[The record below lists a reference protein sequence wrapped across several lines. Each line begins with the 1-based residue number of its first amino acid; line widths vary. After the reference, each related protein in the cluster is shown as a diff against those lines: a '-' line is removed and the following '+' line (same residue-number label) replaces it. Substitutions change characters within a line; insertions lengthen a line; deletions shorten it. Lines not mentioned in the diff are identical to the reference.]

1 VPSQAATSLQQTLR
15 QGKAQRQG
23 RLEEYRTLA
32 YGPGEPRLVRQ
43 ELASLAPAPAREL
56 VSLLHIGH
64 LTDLQLADVQSPGR
78 FEFFERLRGTPGAE
92 AYVPSWRPQEALA
105 PHAIAAMVATLS
117 SSPLSA
123 ETGAPLG
130 LCISTG
136 DSLDNAQL
144 NELRWFLTLLA
155 GGTFTPNS
163 GGAAYQGAQSAGWS
177 PRAYWSPEPGPDPF
191 KEGYGFPTYPGLLS
205 EALQPLSSPGLS
217 TPWLSCFGNHDG
229 LVLGTA
235 LPTSSYE
242 EMLLGAMKPFDL
254 PAGAHPLSMVEE
266 FTSRPELLLCG
277 PGRRVEPDPERQT
290 IGRRQ
295 FVAAHLDAGGAPA
308 GHGFQGHNVQD
319 ETAYGFYD
327 IDGPVPLR
335 VVILD
340 TTNLDGDF
348 QGSIGLRQCRWLE
361 ERLIEVHSRHFGPD
375 GSMWATGARDR
386 LVVLASH
393 HGLATMVNQRRD
405 PAGLETDHPRL
416 SAATVEPLLHRFGNV
431 VLWLNGHRHVNDVQP
446 RPDPSGRTG
455 GFWEVSTA
463 SIADWPCQSRLVE
476 LATDGSGGLVVL
488 GTMLDSAAPA
498 DPGLG
503 QGPERLASLHR
514 ELASNHPHAGA
525 RSSAA
530 GRPDDRN
537 VALVVPSPFP
547 FG

>member
-1 VPSQAATSLQQTLR
+1 MPNAVPTSLHQTLQ
-15 QGKAQRQG
+15 QGQVQRHG
-23 RLEEYRTLA
+23 RLGAYRNLA
-32 YGPGEPRLVRQ
+32 YGPGEPRVVRE
-43 ELASLAPAPAREL
+43 ELAGATPAPGREL
-56 VSLLHIGH
+56 VSVLHIGH

-78 FEFFERLRGTPGAE
+78 FEFFEQLRGTPGAE

-105 PHAIAAMVATLS
+105 SHAIAAMVATLS

-123 ETGAPLG
+123 ETGTPVG

-155 GGTFTPNS
+155 GGTFAPNS
-163 GGAAYQGAQSAGWS
+163 GGPAYRGPQSADWS

-191 KEGYGFPTYPGLLS
+191 KDGYGFPTWPGLLS
-205 EALQPLSSPGLS
+205 EALKPLTSPGLA

-242 EMLLGAMKPFDL
+242 AVLGSATKAFDL
-254 PAGAHPLSMVEE
+254 PAGARPLSMVDE
-266 FTSRPELLLCG
+266 FTSRPEVLLSG
-277 PGRRVEPDPERQT
+277 PGRPVEPDAERQSV
-290 IGRRQ
+290 GRRQ
-295 FVAAHLDAGGAPA
+295 FVEAHLNAGGAPA
-308 GHGFQGHNVQD
+308 GHGFLGHNIQD
-319 ETAYGFYD
+319 ETAYGIYD
-327 IDGPVPLR
+327 VDGPVPVR
-335 VVILD
+335 VIILD

-348 QGSIGLRQCRWLE
+348 QGSIGPRQCRWLE
-361 ERLIEVHSRHFGPD
+361 ERLAEVHSHYFGPD
-375 GSMWATGARDR
+375 GSVLTTGAQDR

-416 SAATVEPLLHRFGNV
+416 TAPTVEGLIHRFGNV
-431 VLWLNGHRHVNDVQP
+431 VLWLNGHRHVNDIQP

-476 LATDGSGGLVVL
+476 LAVNDDGALVIL
-488 GTMLDSAAPA
+488 GTMLDSGAPA
-498 DPGLG
+498 DPHLG
-503 QGPERLASLHR
+503 QGPQRLASLHR
-514 ELASNHPHAGA
+514 ELASNHPQAGA

-530 GRPDDRN
+530 GRPSDRN
-537 VALVVPSPFP
+537 VALLLPRPFA